1 MSSNQK
7 LYELLTYNTASYPMF
22 DPKFKNTLEQHLEYL
37 KTAGTYRDVIID
49 NKYKGK
55 YYGDFYA
62 VLSDLGLPAKYHY
75 ITMLLNGLTNPIQFT
90 NQFNTVFIPD
100 TNIIDQ
106 ILSVYNTGKENIKSE
121 PGQ

>member
-1 MSSNQK
+1 MPSNQK

-22 DPKFKNTLEQHLEYL
+22 DPKFKNTLEQHMEYL

-55 YYGDFYA
+55 YSGDFYA

-100 TNIIDQ
+100 TNIIDR